1 MKDFKMFSSSLVL
14 NSLKTESDS
23 TAVDPNQ
30 KTFIVFGVPRGG
42 TTMIARVAEK
52 LGVCMGSDLP
62 ANYEDSEFN
71 FDKFSDSIKRDQE
84 SLVST
89 LFAAIKRRNAMHD
102 VWGWKYPRAH
112 RYLPLIIDQV
122 RNPHL
127 ICVMRD
133 PVASSLR
140 PLSRKH
146 MPKEGKRY
154 LPARIINQHLMYQQ
168 KNIALID
175 EFERPTFLCSYEK
188 AILDPPR
195 FVADLSAFI
204 DLRNNER
211 SLEEAVQQI
220 RPGGYIE
227 A

>member
-1 MKDFKMFSSSLVL
+1 
-14 NSLKTESDS
+14 
-23 TAVDPNQ
+23 
-30 KTFIVFGVPRGG
+30 
-42 TTMIARVAEK
+42 
-52 LGVCMGSDLP
+52 
-62 ANYEDSEFN
+62 
-71 FDKFSDSIKRDQE
+71 
-84 SLVST
+84 
-89 LFAAIKRRNAMHD
+89 
-102 VWGWKYPRAH
+102 
-112 RYLPLIIDQV
+112 
-122 RNPHL
+122 
-127 ICVMRD
+127 
-133 PVASSLR
+133 
-140 PLSRKH
+140 

-175 EFERPTFLCSYEK
+175 EFQRPTFLCSYEK

-195 FVADLSAFI
+195 FVADLSAFT

>member
-1 MKDFKMFSSSLVL
+1 MKDIKMFSSSLFL
-14 NSLKTESDS
+14 RGLKAESDS

-62 ANYEDSEFN
+62 SNYEDSEFN
-71 FDKFSDSIKRDQE
+71 FDKLSDAIKKDQE
-84 SLVST
+84 CLAST
-89 LFAAIKRRNAMHD
+89 LFAAINRRNAMHD

-112 RYLPLIIDQV
+112 RYLSLIINQV

-140 PLSRKH
+140 PLARKR
-146 MPKEGKRY
+146 MPKEEKRY
-154 LPARIINQHLMYQQ
+154 SPARIINQHLMYQQ
-168 KNIALID
+168 KNITLID
-175 EFERPTFLCSYEK
+175 EFKRPTFLCSYEK
-188 AILDPPR
+188 AILDPPG
-195 FVADLSAFI
+195 FVADLSSFI
-204 DLRNNER
+204 DLRKDER

-220 RPGGYIE
+220 QPGGYIE

>member
-23 TAVDPNQ
+23 TAVDPSQ

-71 FDKFSDSIKRDQE
+71 FDKLSNAIKKDQE
-84 SLVST
+84 CLVST
-89 LFAAIKRRNAMHD
+89 LFAVINRRNSMHD

-112 RYLPLIIDQV
+112 RYLPLIIDKV

-140 PLSRKH
+140 PLSRKR
-146 MPKEGKRY
+146 MPKEGKRH

-175 EFERPTFLCSYEK
+175 EFKRPTFLCSYEK
-188 AILDPPR
+188 AILDPPT

-204 DLRNNER
+204 DLRKDES
-211 SLEEAVQQI
+211 SLEEALQQI
-220 RPGGYIE
+220 RPGGYIG

>member
-1 MKDFKMFSSSLVL
+1 
-14 NSLKTESDS
+14 
-23 TAVDPNQ
+23 
-30 KTFIVFGVPRGG
+30 
-42 TTMIARVAEK
+42 MIARVAEK

>member
-1 MKDFKMFSSSLVL
+1 MKDFKTFSSSLFL
-14 NSLKTESDS
+14 YGPKAESES
-23 TAVDPNQ
+23 AAVDPNR

-71 FDKFSDSIKRDQE
+71 FDKLSNAIKKDQE
-84 SLVST
+84 CLVST
-89 LFAAIKRRNAMHD
+89 LFAAINRRNAMHD

-112 RYLPLIIDQV
+112 RYLPLIIDKV

-140 PLSRKH
+140 PLSRKR
-146 MPKEGKRY
+146 MPKEGKRH

-175 EFERPTFLCSYEK
+175 EFKRPTFLCSYEK
-188 AILDPPR
+188 AILDPPM

-204 DLRNNER
+204 DLRKDER
-211 SLEEAVQQI
+211 TLEEALQQI
-220 RPGGYIE
+220 RPGGYIG